1 LVVITLLS
9 TFSITA
15 FAAETE
21 IAKFHLTK
29 GEEFYYESDWGY
41 TAHKL
46 TVSRSGY
53 SDKLAYCIDAD
64 LPAPPTGDYHITTGT
79 RDLADTM
86 GSKRYKNMCKALYYC
101 YGGEGFSKNI
111 GVYPQE
117 RHRKYNGEWWYS
129 DKPGSMND
137 VFGNI
142 RYAEWDAPIGASGES
157 LCSLLTHRVLAY
169 LSGMSTWD
177 YNLPTYGPSGSSYSY
192 WQLAVQEVCEAI
204 EAAPDIPLYSS
215 IYLCSFGS
223 SYQRLLIPFDG
234 ITLQIKKSSA
244 NPEMTNGNSCYSLE
258 GAVYNVYSD
267 KSCTNYVGNI
277 TTNANGTGY
286 LKDNN
291 GNARI
296 VPKQT
301 YYVKESKA
309 PKGYALDKTVYSFPT
324 TGYTYNNH
332 IVCEI
337 SCKDV
342 PLNDPVVL
350 GLYKE
355 DAVTHERTKA
365 LAGAEFTVKYYD
377 GYYNTPAEA
386 KTATPARSWV
396 IKTDEYGI
404 AQLDKD
410 YLVSGDEFYYITG
423 NPDPVLPLG
432 TVTIEETKAP
442 DGYKITE
449 EVYLGQVVAGT
460 YGMKWITGNITE
472 DNNILVEEQQSNGY
486 IGVHKVNQDNE
497 PVEGAV
503 YGLYTSSEADSNGM
517 LLESNRVATITTDV
531 NGNGTFDYAS
541 PVGTTVYVQ
550 EITAPVGYE
559 LDRKVYET
567 SPSAENVEIT
577 NPAIVNVVEN
587 VVTGSLK
594 VVKTSDD
601 GIVDNFWFSITDSN
615 GKTYDNI
622 RTQNGGIAELKNL
635 PVYNKDNSLISYTV
649 DELGLKQTDGTYSLP
664 ARYNKPVAVTQ
675 TLVEND
681 TVTFGFN
688 NAVKV
693 GNLWIS
699 KRSDDG
705 IVEGFS
711 FSVKGN
717 NGYSTV
723 LTTDENGYA
732 TVNNLPVYN
741 YSDSKIT
748 YTVEELGV
756 KNSDGTYTF
765 PTRYKKQEAVSFELT
780 ENDTYTYNC
789 YNKVRYGNLEIDKL
803 SQDGIVNGLCFEVS
817 GSDGYSTVVTM
828 DDSGKAIIS
837 DLPVYDTDNNLITYT
852 VKELGVKN
860 SDGTYTFP
868 ERYIPTS
875 KQTRTLT
882 EDATVKY
889 TFRNVLKKADMMIKK
904 TSEDNIVKDIA
915 FSVKSDY
922 KDYGTFTTDENG
934 VINVKNLPVYDSDNN
949 KITYQIREL
958 GELQSDGTYKL
969 PFRYNEPQNQTATLE
984 YGKTTTVNFTNTLK
998 TGSVTI
1004 NKQDGWGNPLSGVEF
1019 ELYKNDGTKLILCEN
1034 TTGSYSVSSDGT
1046 ITALT
1051 TDENGKI
1058 IVGELAQGDYYLVEV
1073 KSSSGTMPYTER
1085 IEFSIVAEDETT
1097 LNPEISV
1104 KDNKIIMYNTGGFGD
1119 TGLYILAA
1127 VIFTAALG
1135 LLIVFF
1141 KNKRKSGKEK
1151 NKMNKKSHRI
1161 LSVFIAVMILL
1172 ISSIPFVG
1180 AAETQTALDTGTKV
1194 SFTLNCEKKGYTFQ
1208 VYQVGKL
1215 TTSKNPYET
1224 KYESLVPEIA
1234 DSVLN
1239 GNTADMLSAL
1249 DEIEAM
1255 PSEAISKG
1263 IFVSSATTKTRT
1275 FRNLEQGIYYV
1286 RATNYPAGVKSV
1298 TNSVFALPYYN
1309 NESGWIYEIPAINL
1323 AEKVNDDIPETHK
1336 SITNSTQNNE
1346 NFTDVS
1352 LGDTVSFQ
1360 IKSSTA
1366 GSNQMKLNAY
1376 TVSDDMNKGLTL
1388 DKNSFNVSL
1397 LDDEGKKISD
1407 LAKSDYTVDITN
1419 EKEGENTLF
1428 SVVLSKD
1435 YLQKADFY
1443 SAAYT
1448 SITYNANLNKYA
1460 SVGFAGNPNK
1470 LTALSYT
1477 NKNGVTA
1484 EIEGNIVYVYTWSI
1498 YVDKF
1503 NEKGEVLNGAEFSL
1517 YKTKEDVNCGKALGN
1532 GISDE
1537 KGKVYFYNSDNEE
1550 IRLQS
1555 GKYYIKET
1563 KAPTG
1568 YNLYTDVIEISIDVT
1583 YGDTFVNDTYV
1594 TGGPGDGYASVEVKN
1609 TQTILPQ
1616 TGGNGA
1622 IILYVLSGI
1631 SLAGAITLFVVRRKI
1646 KN

>member
-1 LVVITLLS
+1 MKKTKRRLSLKILSLLVAMLVFMGG
-9 TFSITA
+9 FSITA
-15 FAAETE
+15 SAYEGERVTIDLNKAYNSDGGLITWNANVPGGSKGQPIYR
-21 IAKFHLTK
+21 IATMSSSGTK
-29 GEEFYYESDWGY
+29 D
-41 TAHKL
+41 
-46 TVSRSGY
+46 
-53 SDKLAYCIDAD
+53 AYCIQPGTHLNYMDTLTESSSYGAWWNLTAD
-64 LPAPPTGDYHITTGT
+64 QRQAIIYAMTFGKDGNSNNLKGNSDEKYVATALICWEIVKGYRNADSPHMECTDTTY
-79 RDLADTM
+79 RDSGSTPGSNIRYNYNVISDGMYNAKVIPSFT
-86 GSKRYKNMCKALYYC
+86 SKRKASAPTINLQWDTKSKRWTGSITDTNKVLSNFKFSGTYAMT
-101 YGGEGFSKNI
+101 GGSTLTVTQSGNTLNLSCNASSTGQHSLVNPIGSKNI
-111 GVYPQE
+111 NFPTGGSTSDIVA
-117 RHRKYNGEWWYS
+117 YS
-129 DKPGSMND
+129 DGSLQDCVGSGSADPPFAYFNVQTLGTEGND
-137 VFGNI
+137 FFIQKEVWTEKG
-142 RYAEWDAPIGASGES
+142 WDDSSLIESPIGNAE
-157 LCSLLTHRVLAY
+157 T
-169 LSGMSTWD
+169 LSGWYFHVTSSSKGHIVD
-177 YNLPTYGPSGSSYSY
+177 AIVGPTDELGQTDVISSYSSTPIY
-192 WQLAVQEVCEAI
+192 DGVYEIQELGKLINGRSGTSLSDFYMPSNYTPAFDSYDYTLGL
-204 EAAPDIPLYSS
+204 DIP
-215 IYLCSFGS
+215 
-223 SYQRLLIPFDG
+223 DG
-234 ITLQIKKSSA
+234 VSVVRMIGYTNIIDNPNIRITKNSD
-244 NPEMTNGNSCYSLE
+244 NG
-258 GAVYNVYSD
+258 D
-267 KSCTNYVGNI
+267 
-277 TTNANGTGY
+277 NAGFYFKVY
-286 LKDNN
+286 LKDNPDVSFIC
-291 GNARI
+291 GPTSTGKGSTMRRI
-296 VPKQT
+296 PN
-301 YYVKESKA
+301 SIDIR
-309 PKGYALDKTVYSFPT
+309 P
-324 TGYTYNNH
+324 
-332 IVCEI
+332 
-337 SCKDV
+337 
-342 PLNDPVVL
+342 
-350 GLYKE
+350 
-355 DAVTHERTKA
+355 
-365 LAGAEFTVKYYD
+365 
-377 GYYNTPAEA
+377 
-386 KTATPARSWV
+386 
-396 IKTDEYGI
+396 
-404 AQLDKD
+404 
-410 YLVSGDEFYYITG
+410 
-423 NPDPVLPLG
+423 
-432 TVTIEETKAP
+432 
-442 DGYKITE
+442 
-449 EVYLGQVVAGT
+449 
-460 YGMKWITGNITE
+460 
-472 DNNILVEEQQSNGY
+472 
-486 IGVHKVNQDNE
+486 
-497 PVEGAV
+497 
-503 YGLYTSSEADSNGM
+503 
-517 LLESNRVATITTDV
+517 
-531 NGNGTFDYAS
+531 
-541 PVGTTVYVQ
+541 GTT
-550 EITAPVGYE
+550 
-559 LDRKVYET
+559 
-567 SPSAENVEIT
+567 
-577 NPAIVNVVEN
+577 IV
-587 VVTGSLK
+587 
-594 VVKTSDD
+594 
-601 GIVDNFWFSITDSN
+601 I
-615 GKTYDNI
+615 
-622 RTQNGGIAELKNL
+622 
-635 PVYNKDNSLISYTV
+635 
-649 DELGLKQTDGTYSLP
+649 
-664 ARYNKPVAVTQ
+664 
-675 TLVEND
+675 
-681 TVTFGFN
+681 
-688 NAVKV
+688 
-693 GNLWIS
+693 
-699 KRSDDG
+699 
-705 IVEGFS
+705 
-711 FSVKGN
+711 
-717 NGYSTV
+717 
-723 LTTDENGYA
+723 
-732 TVNNLPVYN
+732 
-741 YSDSKIT
+741 
-748 YTVEELGV
+748 EELGK
-756 KNSDGTYTF
+756 KNSDGTYSIPPEFEIPQPLEYTIEADNFTDTPIVLTF
-765 PTRYKKQEAVSFELT
+765 HNICLGSFQIEKSDS
-780 ENDTYTYNC
+780 ENGNKIANATYSIYNSDATD
-789 YNKVRYGNLEIDKL
+789 KDGNLLEYAYVGDITTGTDGTVTSDKL
-803 SQDGIVNGLCFEVS
+803 PLGKYYLKEKTAPENYEKDENIYTVEVVAGSNVNPVKIELKDTPSKGNVVVQKSADDNLVSNIEFKLEGTSATGQKVNMTALTDETGKAAFNNVLVGSYTVTEVT
-817 GSDGYSTVVTM
+817 DNIRYEITEAQNVTVTADNTSTVEF
-828 DDSGKAIIS
+828 
-837 DLPVYDTDNNLITYT
+837 DN
-852 VKELGVKN
+852 K
-860 SDGTYTFP
+860 
-868 ERYIPTS
+868 
-875 KQTRTLT
+875 
-882 EDATVKY
+882 
-889 TFRNVLKKADMMIKK
+889 LKKADMMIKK

-1019 ELYKNDGTKLILCEN
+1019 ELYKNDGTKLTLCEN

-1058 IVGELAQGDYYLVEV
+1058 IVGELAQGNYYLVEV

-1141 KNKRKSGKEK
+1141 KIKRKSGKEK

-1517 YKTKEDVNCGKALGN
+1517 YKTKEDVNSGKALGN